1 MPWTS
6 VCVDAISPD
15 FCQYWISVGEDPRQL
30 PRRDWGLCV
39 FIHTLLIHALAP
51 LSRGWFLSFL
61 IEVSPNGQKKAQN
74 KQEIYLELPILPLEL
89 TNLTLYLY
97 ILK

>member
-61 IEVSPNGQKKAQN
+61 IDVHPLCCPVLVLSC
-74 KQEIYLELPILPLEL
+74 QEPSSQVINYAAH
-89 TNLTLYLY
+89 
-97 ILK
+97 